1 MIEAQNTRKEAL
13 FVPQNIQR
21 CFQRYEKKYLLN
33 PEQYQKIRAGLAPY
47 MEADEHGRYTICNLY
62 YDTPDFQLI
71 RASLDKPVYKEKLR
85 MRSYG
90 VPADGDSVFVELKKK
105 YKGVVYKRRT
115 VLEAGEALDYLAGRC
130 SPRAKDQICREIDWF
145 LGRYHPVPQ
154 VFIAYDREALAGLE
168 DRVLRVTFDIDLRWR
183 DTALDLRS
191 GDGGERIT
199 SRDQILMEIKI
210 PGSAPVWLSRLLSE
224 NSVFPTSFSKY
235 GVCYRENLMWPV
247 KRHPGKAVRVCA

>member
-115 VLEAGEALDYLAGRC
+115 ALEAGEALDYLAGRC

-247 KRHPGKAVRVCA
+247 KRHSGKAVRFCA

>member
-1 MIEAQNTRKEAL
+1 M
-13 FVPQNIQR
+13 PQNIQR

-168 DRVLRVTFDIDLRWR
+168 DRVLRVTFDIDLRWQ

-247 KRHPGKAVRVCA
+247 KRHPGKAVRFCA

>member
-235 GVCYRENLMWPV
+235 GVCYRGNLMWPV
-247 KRHPGKAVRVCA
+247 KRHPGKAVRFCA